1 MGETYSQDLRDRVQ
15 AHVAAGRSR
24 RDAARRFGV
33 SASFAVR
40 LAAHVL
46 RTGTAA
52 PVAQGR
58 PPGGGKLAPVMGF
71 LIARVE
77 AQPDITMP
85 ELAAA
90 LEEAHGVTAHPASL
104 SRALCA
110 AGFSYKKIADGRGVR
125 TRRRQAGAARMDKLA
140 PAADAPG
147 ASQACLHR

>member
-1 MGETYSQDLRDRVQ
+1 MGKTYSQDLRDRVQ

-46 RTGTAA
+46 RTGTTA

-58 PPGGGKLAPVMGF
+58 PPGRGKLAPVMGF
-71 LIARVE
+71 LIARIE

-90 LEEAHGVTAHPASL
+90 LDEAHGVTAHPASL

-125 TRRRQAGAARMDKLA
+125 TRQRQAGAARMDKPA
-140 PAADAPG
+140 PATDAPG
-147 ASQACLHR
+147 ASQARLPR

>member
-1 MGETYSQDLRDRVQ
+1 MGKTYSQDLRDRVQ
-15 AHVAAGRSR
+15 AHVAAGCSR

-46 RTGTAA
+46 RTGTTA

-58 PPGGGKLAPVMGF
+58 PAGGGKLALVMGF

-125 TRRRQAGAARMDKLA
+125 TRQRQAGAAGMDEPA

-147 ASQACLHR
+147 ASQARLHR

>member
-1 MGETYSQDLRDRVQ
+1 MGRAYSQDLRDRVQ
-15 AHVAAGRSR
+15 AHVVAGHSR

-33 SASFAVR
+33 SPSFAVR
-40 LAAHVL
+40 LAAHAG
-46 RTGTAA
+46 RTGATA

-58 PPGGGKLAPVMGF
+58 PPGGGKLAPVMDF

-90 LEEAHGVTAHPASL
+90 LAEAHGVRTHPASL

-110 AGFSYKKIADGRGVR
+110 VGFSYKKIAEGRGMR
-125 TRRRQAGAARMDKLA
+125 AR
-140 PAADAPG
+140 
-147 ASQACLHR
+147 

>member
-1 MGETYSQDLRDRVQ
+1 MGKTYSQDLRDRVQ

-46 RTGTAA
+46 RTGTSA

-77 AQPDITMP
+77 AQPDITMS

-110 AGFSYKKIADGRGVR
+110 AGFSYKKNR
-125 TRRRQAGAARMDKLA
+125 
-140 PAADAPG
+140 
-147 ASQACLHR
+147 

>member
-1 MGETYSQDLRDRVQ
+1 MGRTYSQDLRDRVQ
-15 AHVAAGRSR
+15 AHVAAGCSR

-40 LAAHVL
+40 LTAHVL
-46 RTGTAA
+46 RTGTSA

-58 PPGGGKLAPVMGF
+58 PPGRGKLAPVMGF

-110 AGFSYKKIADGRGVR
+110 AGFSCKKIAHGRRMR
-125 TRRRQAGAARMDKLA
+125 TRQRQAGTTPMDEPA
-140 PAADAPG
+140 PATDAPG
-147 ASQACLHR
+147 ASQARLHR

>member
-1 MGETYSQDLRDRVQ
+1 MGKTYSQDLRDRVQ
-15 AHVAAGRSR
+15 AHVAAGCSR

-46 RTGTAA
+46 RTGTTA

-58 PPGGGKLAPVMGF
+58 PAGGGKLALVMGF

-125 TRRRQAGAARMDKLA
+125 TRQRQAGAAGMDEPA

-147 ASQACLHR
+147 ASQARLPR

>member
-1 MGETYSQDLRDRVQ
+1 MGKTYSQDLRDRVQ
-15 AHVAAGRSR
+15 AHVAAGCSR

-46 RTGTAA
+46 LTGTTA

-58 PPGGGKLAPVMGF
+58 PAGGGKRALVMGC

-77 AQPDITMP
+77 AQPDISMP

-90 LEEAHGVTAHPASL
+90 LEEVQGVTAHAASL

-125 TRRRQAGAARMDKLA
+125 TRRRQAGAARMDEPA
-140 PAADAPG
+140 PAADAPK
-147 ASQACLHR
+147 AS

>member
-1 MGETYSQDLRDRVQ
+1 MGKTYSQDLRDRVQ

-46 RTGTAA
+46 RTGTSA

-90 LEEAHGVTAHPASL
+90 LE
-104 SRALCA
+104 
-110 AGFSYKKIADGRGVR
+110 
-125 TRRRQAGAARMDKLA
+125 
-140 PAADAPG
+140 
-147 ASQACLHR
+147 